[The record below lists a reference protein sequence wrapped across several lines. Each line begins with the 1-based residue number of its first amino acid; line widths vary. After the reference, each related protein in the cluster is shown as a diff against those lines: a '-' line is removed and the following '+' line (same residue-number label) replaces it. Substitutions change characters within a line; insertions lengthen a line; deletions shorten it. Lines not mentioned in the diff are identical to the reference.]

1 MDRLQST
8 YSMPPESRD
17 TTNTTNVKIGSRLK
31 MTKLELQITK
41 KRNTLVTLRD
51 IVLGLKLKQNNK
63 SKLTKDNY

>member
-8 YSMPPESRD
+8 YSMPQESRD

-41 KRNTLVTLRD
+41 KYFGNFEGHS
-51 IVLGLKLKQNNK
+51 LGLKIKAE
-63 SKLTKDNY
+63 